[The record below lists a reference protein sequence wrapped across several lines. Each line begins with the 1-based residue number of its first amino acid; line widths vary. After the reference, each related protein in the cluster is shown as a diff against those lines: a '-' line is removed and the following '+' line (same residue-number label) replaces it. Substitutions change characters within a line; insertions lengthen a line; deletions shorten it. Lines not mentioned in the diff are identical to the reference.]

1 MTQFNHKT
9 VLVTGAGGGIGSAT
23 AQRFAQMGATVIV
36 ADIINKAAEKTAQAI
51 NLQGGKVEVV
61 AFDLTQKMLANK
73 PLKKLK
79 NVTNIL
85 IYW

>member
-36 ADIINKAAEKTAQAI
+36 ADIINTAAEKTA
-51 NLQGGKVEVV
+51 
-61 AFDLTQKMLANK
+61 
-73 PLKKLK
+73 
-79 NVTNIL
+79 
-85 IYW
+85 